1 MRKEKRWSIQEHD
14 TERVRA
20 FARDIGEV
28 PIVAALLISRG
39 HDNPEA
45 AERFLNPRMEH
56 LHDPYLLTD
65 MERAVE
71 RILRAIDA
79 KEKILVWGDYDV
91 DGTTGTVVLRKA
103 IDILGGISTFHIP
116 HRFREG
122 YGINIEYLRKARED
136 GCSLVI
142 SVDTG
147 SRAFE
152 AAEWARENGL
162 DLVISD
168 HHLSDPEK
176 GNPDAYAVV
185 NPNRADCGYP
195 DKNLAGVGVSF
206 KIAHALLNVRG
217 KENLIPAFLKMV
229 AIGTI
234 ADIMQLTGENRS
246 IVSIGLKDL
255 PSARNPGL
263 RALMDV
269 ADCKEEMSSYDIGF
283 RIAPRINA
291 AGRMD
296 EGRAVIELFDAK
308 TFEDARRIAQRL
320 DELNRRRQEVQAEIF
335 QLALQTYAEA
345 SSHED
350 SSHVAVVAGA
360 GWHRGVIGLASSK
373 ITDRLYR
380 PSLVISIENG
390 IGHGSGRSIEGF
402 NLHDALESCKDL
414 FEKFGG
420 HAAAC
425 GFTIR
430 EARIAELRA
439 RLNEYAKSNL
449 TDEDLKPRLRIDAK
463 LKSSSIDLGL
473 VDALKRMEPFGAGNP
488 KPRFVASKLSLSG
501 DPLIM
506 KERHLKLRM
515 SDADGRTFEA
525 VWWDGVEKAAHL
537 DLRKDQVFSVA
548 FTPDANH
555 WNGQTRLQL
564 VIDDLR
570 LDNP

>member
-1 MRKEKRWSIQEHD
+1 MQKEKRWSIEEHD

-20 FARDIGEV
+20 FAREIGEV
-28 PIVAALLISRG
+28 PLVAALLISRG
-39 HDNPEA
+39 HDNPDA
-45 AERFLNPRMEH
+45 AERFLSPRMEH
-56 LHDPYLLTD
+56 LHNPYLLTD

-122 YGINIEYLRKARED
+122 YGINIEYLRKAVED

-152 AAEWARENGL
+152 AADWARGNGL
-162 DLVISD
+162 DLIISD

-185 NPNRADCGYP
+185 NPNRTDCGYP
-195 DKNLAGVGVSF
+195 DKNLAGVGVAF
-206 KIAHALLNVRG
+206 KIAQALLSARG
-217 KENLIPAFLKMV
+217 KESLIPAFLKMV

-308 TFEDARRIAQRL
+308 TFDDARGIAQRL

-335 QLALQTYAEA
+335 QLALQTHAET
-345 SSHED
+345 SSPED
-350 SSHVAVVAGA
+350 SSHVAVVAGN

-402 NLHDALESCKDL
+402 NLHDALESCKDV

-425 GFTIR
+425 GFTIQ
-430 EARIAELRA
+430 ETRIGELRT
-439 RLNEYAKSNL
+439 RLNEYARDNL

-473 VDALKRMEPFGAGNP
+473 VDSLKKMEPFGAGNP
-488 KPRFVASKLSLSG
+488 KPRFVASNLSLAG
-501 DPLIM
+501 DPLVM

-515 SDADGRTFEA
+515 SDPDGRAFEA

-537 DLRKDQVFSVA
+537 DLRKNQVFSMA

>member
-1 MRKEKRWSIQEHD
+1 MQKEKRWSIEEHD

-20 FARDIGEV
+20 FAREIGEV
-28 PIVAALLISRG
+28 PLVAALLISRG
-39 HDNPEA
+39 HDNPDA
-45 AERFLNPRMEH
+45 AERFLSPRMEH
-56 LHDPYLLTD
+56 LHNPYLLTD

-122 YGINIEYLRKARED
+122 YGINIEYLRKAVED

-152 AAEWARENGL
+152 AADWARGNGL
-162 DLVISD
+162 DLIISD

-185 NPNRADCGYP
+185 NPNRTDCGYP
-195 DKNLAGVGVSF
+195 DKNLAGVGVAF
-206 KIAHALLNVRG
+206 KIAQALLSARG
-217 KENLIPAFLKMV
+217 KESLIPAFLKMV

-308 TFEDARRIAQRL
+308 TFDDARGIAQRL

-335 QLALQTYAEA
+335 QLALQTHAET
-345 SSHED
+345 SSPED
-350 SSHVAVVAGA
+350 SSHVAVVAGN

-402 NLHDALESCKDL
+402 NLHDALESCKDV

-425 GFTIR
+425 GFTIQ
-430 EARIAELRA
+430 ETRIGELRT
-439 RLNEYAKSNL
+439 RLNEYARDNL

-473 VDALKRMEPFGAGNP
+473 VDSLKRMEPFGAGNP
-488 KPRFVASKLSLSG
+488 KPRFVASNLSLAG
-501 DPLIM
+501 DPLVM

-515 SDADGRTFEA
+515 SDPDGRAFEA

-537 DLRKDQVFSVA
+537 DLRKNQVFSMA